1 MNKVNLPLFLS
12 LMIFL
17 ATTIIVGVFGVIPLP
32 EYGNLTSNIE
42 FDGKII
48 YRVEIESQN
57 LIPPAPDIM
66 DECIFSVDLTNNLLK
81 EEKIIC
87 TSDLEYDLG
96 YNVNFFD
103 AQLYEERD
111 ILIRYW
117 DESTNTEMGLVIELN
132 SGEILDKIKNPN
144 FAEESDKMNV
154 YGEKLIDPWE
164 TSDYDSRV
172 ITIYYQT
179 RYESIEVYRS
189 KAPTNYRFESL
200 KWSHDGNSIVG
211 IDSENNLLL
220 FSKDKEFDPVIVQFE
235 ELNLELENFEKKRIL
250 NLLGWTN

>member
-17 ATTIIVGVFGVIPLP
+17 GTTIIVGVFGVIPLP
-32 EYGNLTSNIE
+32 EYGNLTSNME

-96 YNVNFFD
+96 YSVNFFD

-117 DESTNTEMGLVIELN
+117 DESTNTEMGLVVELN

-235 ELNLELENFEKKRIL
+235 ELNLELENFEEKRIL

>member
-17 ATTIIVGVFGVIPLP
+17 ATTIIVAFFGVIPLP
-32 EYGNLTSNIE
+32 EYGNLTSNME

-66 DECIFSVDLTNNLLK
+66 DECIFSVDLNNNLLK

-96 YNVNFFD
+96 YSVNFFD

-117 DESTNTEMGLVIELN
+117 DESTNTEMGLVVELN

-144 FAEESDKMNV
+144 FAEESDKMNI

-235 ELNLELENFEKKRIL
+235 ELNLELENFEEKRIL

>member
-17 ATTIIVGVFGVIPLP
+17 TTTIIVAFFGVIPLP
-32 EYGNLTSNIE
+32 EYGNLTSNME

-66 DECIFSVDLTNNLLK
+66 DECIFSVDLNNNLLK

-96 YNVNFFD
+96 YNINFFD

-144 FAEESDKMNV
+144 FAEESDKMNI

-235 ELNLELENFEKKRIL
+235 ELNLELENFEEKRIL

>member
-32 EYGNLTSNIE
+32 EYGNLTSNMK

-66 DECIFSVDLTNNLLK
+66 DECIFSVDLNNNLLK

-96 YNVNFFD
+96 YDINFFD
-103 AQLYEERD
+103 AQLYKERD

-117 DESTNTEMGLVIELN
+117 DESSNIEMGLVIELN
-132 SGEILDKIKNPN
+132 SGKILDKIKNPN
-144 FAEESDKMNV
+144 FAEESDTMNI

-189 KAPTNYRFESL
+189 KAPTNYRLESL
-200 KWSHDGNSIVG
+200 KWSYDGNSIVG

-235 ELNLELENFEKKRIL
+235 ELNLELENFEEKRIL

>member
-12 LMIFL
+12 LMIFI
-17 ATTIIVGVFGVIPLP
+17 ATIIIVGVFGVIPLP
-32 EYGNLTSNIE
+32 EYGNLTSDME

-66 DECIFSVDLTNNLLK
+66 DECIFSVDLNNNLLK

-96 YNVNFFD
+96 YNINFFD

-144 FAEESDKMNV
+144 FAEESDKMNI

-164 TSDYDSRV
+164 TSNYDSRV

-189 KAPTNYRFESL
+189 KAPTNYRFESF

-235 ELNLELENFEKKRIL
+235 ELNLELENFEEKRIL

>member
-32 EYGNLTSNIE
+32 EYGNLTSNME

-96 YNVNFFD
+96 YSVNFFD

-117 DESTNTEMGLVIELN
+117 DESTNTEMGLVVELN

-144 FAEESDKMNV
+144 FAEESDKMNI

-235 ELNLELENFEKKRIL
+235 ELNLELENFEEKRIL

>member
-32 EYGNLTSNIE
+32 EYGNLTSNME

-96 YNVNFFD
+96 YSVNFFD

-132 SGEILDKIKNPN
+132 SGEILNKIKNPN
-144 FAEESDKMNV
+144 FAEESDKMNI

-235 ELNLELENFEKKRIL
+235 ELNLELENFEEKRIL

>member
-12 LMIFL
+12 LIIFL
-17 ATTIIVGVFGVIPLP
+17 ATTIIVGVFGVVPLP
-32 EYGNLTSNIE
+32 EYGNLTSNME

-96 YNVNFFD
+96 YSVNFFD

-132 SGEILDKIKNPN
+132 SGEILNKIKNPN
-144 FAEESDKMNV
+144 FAEESDKMNI

-235 ELNLELENFEKKRIL
+235 ELNLELENFEEKRIL

>member
-17 ATTIIVGVFGVIPLP
+17 VTTIIVGVFGVIPLP
-32 EYGNLTSNIE
+32 EYGNLTSNME

-96 YNVNFFD
+96 YSVNFFD

-235 ELNLELENFEKKRIL
+235 ELNLELENFEEKRIL

>member
-32 EYGNLTSNIE
+32 EYGNLTSNME

-96 YNVNFFD
+96 YNINFFD

-144 FAEESDKMNV
+144 FAEESDKMNI

-220 FSKDKEFDPVIVQFE
+220 FSKDKEFDPVIVKFE
-235 ELNLELENFEKKRIL
+235 ELNLELENFEEKGIL

>member
-17 ATTIIVGVFGVIPLP
+17 VTTIIVGVFGVVPLP
-32 EYGNLTSNIE
+32 EYGNLTSNME

-96 YNVNFFD
+96 YSVNFFD

-144 FAEESDKMNV
+144 FAEESDKMNI

-235 ELNLELENFEKKRIL
+235 ELNLELENFEEKRIL

>member
-1 MNKVNLPLFLS
+1 MN
-12 LMIFL
+12 I
-17 ATTIIVGVFGVIPLP
+17 
-32 EYGNLTSNIE
+32 
-42 FDGKII
+42 
-48 YRVEIESQN
+48 
-57 LIPPAPDIM
+57 
-66 DECIFSVDLTNNLLK
+66 
-81 EEKIIC
+81 
-87 TSDLEYDLG
+87 
-96 YNVNFFD
+96 
-103 AQLYEERD
+103 
-111 ILIRYW
+111 
-117 DESTNTEMGLVIELN
+117 
-132 SGEILDKIKNPN
+132 
-144 FAEESDKMNV
+144 

-172 ITIYYQT
+172 ITIYYHT

-235 ELNLELENFEKKRIL
+235 ELNLELENFEEKRIL

>member
-1 MNKVNLPLFLS
+1 MNQVNLPLFLS

-17 ATTIIVGVFGVIPLP
+17 ATTTIVGVFGVIPLP
-32 EYGNLTSNIE
+32 EYGSLTSNME

-57 LIPPAPDIM
+57 LIPPAPDII
-66 DECIFSVDLTNNLLK
+66 DECIFFVDLNNNLLK

-96 YNVNFFD
+96 YNINFFD

-117 DESTNTEMGLVIELN
+117 DGSTNTEMGLVIESN
-132 SGEILDKIKNPN
+132 SGEILDTIKNPN
-144 FAEESDKMNV
+144 FAEESDKMNI

-172 ITIYYQT
+172 KTIYYQT

-189 KAPTNYRFESL
+189 RAPTNYRFVSL

-220 FSKDKEFDPVIVQFE
+220 FSKNKEFDPVIVQFE
-235 ELNLELENFEKKRIL
+235 ELNFELENFEEKRIL

>member
-17 ATTIIVGVFGVIPLP
+17 ATTIIVGVFGVVPLP
-32 EYGNLTSNIE
+32 EYGNLTSNME

-96 YNVNFFD
+96 YSVNFFD

-235 ELNLELENFEKKRIL
+235 ELNLELENFEEKRIL

>member
-17 ATTIIVGVFGVIPLP
+17 VTTIIVGVFGVIPLP
-32 EYGNLTSNIE
+32 EYGNLTSNME

-66 DECIFSVDLTNNLLK
+66 DECIFSVDLNKNLLK

-96 YNVNFFD
+96 YNINFFD

-235 ELNLELENFEKKRIL
+235 ELNLELENFEEKRIL

>member
-17 ATTIIVGVFGVIPLP
+17 VTTIIVGVFGVIPLP
-32 EYGNLTSNIE
+32 EYGNLTSNME

-96 YNVNFFD
+96 YSVNFFD

-235 ELNLELENFEKKRIL
+235 ELNLELQDFEEKRIL

>member
-17 ATTIIVGVFGVIPLP
+17 ATIIIVGVFGVIPLP
-32 EYGNLTSNIE
+32 EYGNLTSNTE

-66 DECIFSVDLTNNLLK
+66 DECIFSVDLNNNLLK

-96 YNVNFFD
+96 YNINFFN

-144 FAEESDKMNV
+144 FAEESNKMNV

>member
-17 ATTIIVGVFGVIPLP
+17 TTTIIVAVFGVIPLP
-32 EYGNLTSNIE
+32 EYGNLTSNME

-66 DECIFSVDLTNNLLK
+66 DECIFSVDLNNNLLK

-96 YNVNFFD
+96 YNINFFD

-144 FAEESDKMNV
+144 FAQESEKMNI

-179 RYESIEVYRS
+179 RYESIEAYRS

-235 ELNLELENFEKKRIL
+235 ELNLELENFEEKRIL

>member
-17 ATTIIVGVFGVIPLP
+17 VTTIIVGVFGVVPLP
-32 EYGNLTSNIE
+32 EYGNLTSNME

-96 YNVNFFD
+96 YSVNFFD

-117 DESTNTEMGLVIELN
+117 DESTNTEMGLVVELN

-220 FSKDKEFDPVIVQFE
+220 FSKDKEFDPVIVKFE
-235 ELNLELENFEKKRIL
+235 ELNLELENFEEKRIL

>member
-32 EYGNLTSNIE
+32 EYGNLTSNME

-66 DECIFSVDLTNNLLK
+66 DECIFAVDLTNNLLK

-96 YNVNFFD
+96 YNINFFD

-154 YGEKLIDPWE
+154 YGEKLIDHWE

-172 ITIYYQT
+172 ITIY
-179 RYESIEVYRS
+179 
-189 KAPTNYRFESL
+189 
-200 KWSHDGNSIVG
+200 
-211 IDSENNLLL
+211 
-220 FSKDKEFDPVIVQFE
+220 
-235 ELNLELENFEKKRIL
+235 
-250 NLLGWTN
+250 

>member
-32 EYGNLTSNIE
+32 EYGNLTSNME

-66 DECIFSVDLTNNLLK
+66 DECIFSVDLNNNLLK

-96 YNVNFFD
+96 YNINFFD

-144 FAEESDKMNV
+144 FAEESDTMNI

-235 ELNLELENFEKKRIL
+235 ELNLELENFEEKRIL

>member
-32 EYGNLTSNIE
+32 EYGNLTSNME

-96 YNVNFFD
+96 YSVNFFD

-200 KWSHDGNSIVG
+200 KWSHDGDNIVG

-235 ELNLELENFEKKRIL
+235 ELNLELENFEEKRIL

>member
-32 EYGNLTSNIE
+32 EYGNLTCNME

-66 DECIFSVDLTNNLLK
+66 DECIFSVDLNNNLLK

-96 YNVNFFD
+96 YNINFFD

-144 FAEESDKMNV
+144 FAEESDTMNI

-235 ELNLELENFEKKRIL
+235 ELNLELENFEEKRIL